1 MKKKIAILLSGRG
14 SNFLAISGAIERGEL
29 NAEIACV
36 ISDRADAPGLVKAR
50 EIGYDAIFIEPKG
63 KSREEFD
70 RLVVEELKKRNVELV
85 CLAGFM
91 RILSPY
97 FVSEYRGRILNIHPA
112 LLPAFPGLEAQRQ
125 AWEHGVK
132 YSGCTVHFVDEGVDT
147 GPILLQAVVPVYD
160 HDTPETLAAR
170 ILEEEHKLYPRAI
183 ALVLEDRVEIV
194 GRRVLLKKGQAK

>member
-29 NAEIACV
+29 DAEIACV
-36 ISDRADAPGLVKAR
+36 ISDRADAPGLAKAR

-183 ALVLEDRVEIV
+183 ALVLEDRLEIV

>member
-14 SNFLAISGAIERGEL
+14 SNFLAISSAVERGEL
-29 NAEIACV
+29 DAEIACV
-36 ISDRADAPGLVKAR
+36 ISDRADAPGLAKAR
-50 EIGYDAIFIEPKG
+50 EIGYDAIFIDPKG
-63 KSREEFD
+63 KGREEFD
-70 RLVVEELKKRNVELV
+70 RLVVEELKKRGVDLV

-91 RILSPY
+91 RILTPY
-97 FVSEYRGRILNIHPA
+97 FVSQYRGRILNIHPA

-183 ALVLEDRVEIV
+183 ALVLEDRVEIS
-194 GRRVLLKKGQAK
+194 GRRVLLKNSQER